1 MESVRA
7 YTRGMDV
14 LPPSISNGA
23 VYPWDRQESES
34 PKAFR
39 AFTLY
44 KDAGSERSLTH
55 VAQRLHVSKQA
66 IGRWSSQHHWVARS
80 LAWDNYQ
87 SRTINHAVLSDL
99 VKQARQLQRVAH
111 HALERITQ
119 GEAESLS
126 VAELCLTLKT
136 VCSLA
141 ECGASSNLA
150 VAADGENGFP
160 ANLARPRF
168 VTLRMEIVPSIDH
181 DHYAYFRVENEAG
194 QIEHMGQVRKDEE
207 AYQKLLERHPD
218 AIIVR

>member
-1 MESVRA
+1 
-7 YTRGMDV
+7 MDV
-14 LPPSISNGA
+14 LPPSTSNGA
-23 VYPWDRQESES
+23 VYPWDRQKSES

-66 IGRWSSQHHWVARS
+66 IGRWSSQHHWVGRS

-99 VKQARQLQRVAH
+99 VKQARQLQRVAN

-141 ECGASSNLA
+141 ECGTSSNGG
-150 VAADGENGFP
+150 VAANGENGLP
-160 ANLARPRF
+160 SNLPTPRF

-194 QIEHMGQVRKDEE
+194 QIEHIGHVRKCEE
-207 AYQKLLERHPD
+207 SYQRLYEDHPD
-218 AIIVR
+218 KEVIIVK

>member
-1 MESVRA
+1 M
-7 YTRGMDV
+7 G
-14 LPPSISNGA
+14 
-23 VYPWDRQESES
+23 
-34 PKAFR
+34 
-39 AFTLY
+39 
-44 KDAGSERSLTH
+44 
-55 VAQRLHVSKQA
+55 
-66 IGRWSSQHHWVARS
+66 RS

-87 SRTINHAVLSDL
+87 SRTINHVVLSDL

-141 ECGASSNLA
+141 ECGARSNGT

-160 ANLARPRF
+160 ANLPTPRF

-181 DHYAYFRVENEAG
+181 DHFSYFRVENEVG

-207 AYQKLLERHPD
+207 SYQKLLERHPG
-218 AIIVR
+218 AFIVR

>member
-1 MESVRA
+1 
-7 YTRGMDV
+7 MDV
-14 LPPSISNGA
+14 LPSSISNGA

-39 AFTLY
+39 AFILY
-44 KDAGSERSLTH
+44 RDQGSERSLSKL
-55 VAQRLHVSKQA
+55 AQELHVSKQA
-66 IGRWSSQHHWVARS
+66 VGNWSRKWGWVGRSQ
-80 LAWDNYQ
+80 AWDNYQ
-87 SRTINHAVLSDL
+87 SSVVNHAVLSDL

-126 VAELCLTLKT
+126 VAELCLALKT

-141 ECGASSNLA
+141 ECANSNGG

-160 ANLARPRF
+160 ASLPTPRF

-194 QIEHMGQVRKDEE
+194 QIEHMGQVRKDEGS
-207 AYQKLLERHPD
+207 YQKLLERHPD